1 MRTLVTGASGFLGH
15 AVCAE
20 PLTRGH
26 EVTALVRRAG
36 SEPAGTTPA
45 PGDLLDPGALNVALD
60 QARPEAVLHLAAE
73 IATQRDASRIEQVNV
88 GGTRLLLDAC
98 RAHGEPRVVFVS
110 TVVTGDAH
118 GELLEEGSILPVHT
132 ACGRSKQRGEELIR
146 ESGLPSVIIRPS
158 HVYGA
163 GGWYASEIVGRL
175 RQPGRFAVVGAGRNL
190 WDVVH
195 AVDVAGACVDAA
207 ERAPA
212 GSVYHV
218 VDDEPISFYDFV
230 ALTAVALSLG
240 APRKVPAWL
249 ARLATGADP
258 VRAVVRSARSSNA
271 RIRGGTTARAPH
283 P

>member
-1 MRTLVTGASGFLGH
+1 VRTLVTGASGFLGH
-15 AVCAE
+15 AVCADL
-20 PLTRGH
+20 LTRGH

-36 SEPAGTTPA
+36 SAPAGTTPA

-118 GELLEEGSILPVHT
+118 GELLDEGSILPVHT
-132 ACGRSKQRGEELIR
+132 AYGRSKQRGEELIR
-146 ESGLPSVIIRPS
+146 ESGLSSVIIRPS

-175 RQPGRFAVVGAGRNL
+175 RQPGRLRSSARGGT
-190 WDVVH
+190 
-195 AVDVAGACVDAA
+195 CV
-207 ERAPA
+207 
-212 GSVYHV
+212 
-218 VDDEPISFYDFV
+218 
-230 ALTAVALSLG
+230 
-240 APRKVPAWL
+240 L

-258 VRAVVRSARSSNA
+258 VRAVVRSARSSYA
-271 RIRGGTTARAPH
+271 RIKQELGWRPQFPTAREGVPDAVAGLEG
-283 P
+283 